1 MTTIKY
7 GDINRKVTNQ
17 LRGWA
22 LDPGATLNRVSV
34 AISID
39 DQKLP
44 PIVAKDFR
52 SAMVDRHG
60 SDGYCG
66 YSIVPPLPFFDGQEH
81 RVEVS
86 INGTGNAIYSGPFKF
101 DDLRVGASE
110 ANKFGAVTQINAD
123 GVRGWVLD
131 SDNRGKPIVVS
142 VHIDGALRFEIAAAD
157 SSNGR
162 PAEAARHGFSFE
174 FPGDLYDDR
183 EHTVAVCASGVD
195 VVPCLVSPVVLLA
208 LADRPC
214 IELAVQGWRDG
225 KLLCIGHE
233 TTRPDGPAPSIML
246 VAGDKTINPDVRRKS
261 AIGEPQKYEYYFDLS
276 SVKPSL
282 LISCGANIINARSR
296 EFLEKVSAD
305 LLAQSAQLEI
315 ERTGCG
321 ETHASIFLAYVP
333 QEQDRFFVFV
343 DGALQYSISTAQAR
357 AGDKLSVPLSYTV
370 EDRGRPVELEVRYS
384 DELTQIAHSP
394 QRLNLLR
401 GEDRVRNGSLA
412 CWTGSVPDDWN
423 IHLDAGAALFKAR
436 SPGFDFARVTNETA
450 EPVSFRFSQELTV
463 DPDESVLA
471 IVVKGRSS
479 EAAGAGLRVA
489 LAGTEM
495 ALEESQFEPVPLH
508 RAWSVQTVRIG
519 LPRSSDIHRVKLVIE
534 ASSPAA
540 GWIDIA
546 QIAAGEPGF
555 VASSRHQLEADS
567 SEEGDLNAV
576 TNGDFSNWVGPY
588 KRPVSFRTSELADGW
603 TFSCKPA
610 SPALTVA
617 LCQGNLRDVTLPERG
632 PLAYGVAILGQ
643 IKEGYARL
651 ETKLDKYRLSVS
663 RSLNLA
669 FYAQC
674 ASALG
679 FENNATE
686 VKYEIDHIGVV
697 ERSYENRDGVRSYK
711 DHRLF
716 VIKRRIAVTRIGRH
730 VELILKPDDVVEL
743 CRKACSN
750 LDNPDRE
757 YHLYFVWTANIDVAL
772 FSVRLGARSARPDA
786 EYASSRYYALE
797 DSNIAAQIN
806 RTAGLTS
813 WASQAR
819 ISVPLSRCFPAKN
832 PLKWSWDQSHPTETT
847 EIVIPV
853 FNAIDETLDCISS
866 IGCATDRPVLV
877 TLVDDGSTALNR
889 ERLRRFVTDVPW
901 IKIIE
906 NEQNTGYTNAAN
918 RGMSKAQAKWIVLL
932 NSDTIVTQGW
942 LDGLLE
948 AALARPDAAMI
959 GPLSN
964 AASWQSIPDIRDA
977 KGGWSTNPLPSGISI
992 EDIAAKVRRFSEK
1005 AFPYVPLLN
1014 GFCTLIRRAAL
1025 DEVGYLDGHSFP
1037 MGYGEETDLCIRM
1050 AKAGHK
1056 LVIADHVYV
1065 YHQKSASFGEKRRS
1079 VLTKQGSKAL
1089 ASKHVDVNLVDLQQS
1104 LSELS
1109 SLIGIRQALRE
1120 IYRAANTNI

>member
-7 GDINRKVTNQ
+7 GDVNKKVTNQ

-22 LDPGATLNRVSV
+22 LDPGAALNRVSV
-34 AISID
+34 TISID
-39 DQKLP
+39 DQNLP
-44 PIVAKDFR
+44 PTVAKEFR
-52 SAMVDRHG
+52 PAMVGRQG

-66 YSIVPPLPFFDGQEH
+66 YSVVPPLPFFDGQEH
-81 RVEVS
+81 RVEAS
-86 INGTGNAIYSGPFKF
+86 ITGTGNVIYSGPFKF
-101 DDLRVGASE
+101 DDLRVGTSE
-110 ANKFGAVTQINAD
+110 ANIFGAVTQINAD

-142 VHIDGALRFEIAAAD
+142 VYIDGALRFEIAAAD
-157 SSNGR
+157 SFTGG

-195 VVPCLVSPVVLLA
+195 ALPCLVSPAIVLTS
-208 LADRPC
+208 ADRPR
-214 IELAVQGWRDG
+214 IELEVQGWRDG

-261 AIGEPQKYEYYFDLS
+261 ATGESQKYEYYFDLS
-276 SVKPSL
+276 PIKPSS
-282 LISCGANIINARSR
+282 LILFGAKIIRTQSR
-296 EFLEKVSAD
+296 EFLKEVSTD
-305 LLAQSAQLEI
+305 LWCEYAQLKI
-315 ERTGCG
+315 ERTHRG
-321 ETHASIFLAYVP
+321 EVNASVFLAYVP
-333 QEQDRFFVFV
+333 QEQEWFRVFV
-343 DGALQYSISTAQAR
+343 DGVLQCSISTAQAR
-357 AGDKLSVPLSYTV
+357 AGGKLSVPLSHV
-370 EDRGRPVELEVRYS
+370 VDDRKRPVELEVRYS
-384 DELTQIAHSP
+384 DELTQIADSP
-394 QRLNLLR
+394 QRLNLPR
-401 GEDRVRNGSLA
+401 GEDLVRNGSFA
-412 CWTGSVPDDWN
+412 YWIGAVPDDWN
-423 IHLDAGAALFKAR
+423 VHLDAGAALIKAR
-436 SPGFDFARVTNETA
+436 SPGFDFARVANEAA
-450 EPVSFRFSQELTV
+450 EPVSFRFSQELTI

-471 IVVKGRSS
+471 VVLKVRSS
-479 EAAGAGLRVA
+479 EATGAGLRVLLVGA
-489 LAGTEM
+489 EM
-495 ALEESQFEPVPLH
+495 AAGESQFKPVPLY
-508 RAWSVQTVRIG
+508 RGWSVQTVRIG
-519 LPRSSDIHRVKLVIE
+519 LLRSSDIRRVKLVIE

-555 VASSRHQLEADS
+555 VASSRHHLEADS
-567 SEEGDLNAV
+567 SEEDDLNAV

-588 KRPVSFRTSELADGW
+588 KRAASFRSSELADGW
-603 TFSCKPA
+603 TFRCKPA
-610 SPALTVA
+610 GPALTVA

-632 PLAYGVAILGQ
+632 PLAYGVAVFGQ

-663 RSLNLA
+663 KSLNLT

-674 ASALG
+674 ASELG
-679 FENNATE
+679 FENNAAE

-697 ERSYENRDGVRSYK
+697 ERSYEDRGGSRSYK
-711 DHRLF
+711 DQRLF
-716 VIKRRIAVTRIGRH
+716 AIKRRIAVTRTGRH
-730 VELILKPDDVVEL
+730 VKLILKPDDVVAL
-743 CRKACSN
+743 CRQARLN

-757 YHLYFVWTANIDVAL
+757 YFLYFVWTANTDVAL
-772 FSVRLGARSARPDA
+772 FSVRLGARGARPDT
-786 EYASSRYYALE
+786 EYTPSRYYALE
-797 DSNIAAQIN
+797 DANIAAQLD

-813 WASQAR
+813 WARQAR
-819 ISVPLSRCFPAKN
+819 ISASLSTYFPAKAAV
-832 PLKWSWDQSHPTETT
+832 KWSWDDPAETV

-866 IGCATDRPVLV
+866 IGSVTDRPVIV
-877 TLVDDGSTALNR
+877 TLVDDGSTVLNR
-889 ERLRRFVTDVPW
+889 ERLRRFIADMPW
-901 IKIIE
+901 IKIVE
-906 NEQNTGYTNAAN
+906 NERNTGYTNAAN
-918 RGMSKAQAKWIVLL
+918 RGMSEARSKWIVLL
-932 NSDTIVTQGW
+932 NSDTIVTRGW

-948 AALARPDAAMI
+948 AAFARPDAAMI

-964 AASWQSIPDIRDA
+964 AASWQSVPDVKDA

-992 EDIAAKVRRFSEK
+992 EDVADNVRRFSEK
-1005 AFPYVPLLN
+1005 AFPYAPLLN

-1056 LVIADHVYV
+1056 LAIADHVYV

-1104 LSELS
+1104 LSELR